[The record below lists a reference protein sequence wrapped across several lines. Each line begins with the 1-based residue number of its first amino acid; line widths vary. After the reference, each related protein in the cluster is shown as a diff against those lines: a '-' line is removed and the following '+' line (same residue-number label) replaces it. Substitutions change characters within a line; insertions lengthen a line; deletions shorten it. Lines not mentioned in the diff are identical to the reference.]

1 MTILNQDRKALLHQQ
16 RGIKNNQAK
25 TQRQHI
31 VTRTDFEKVS
41 NPLLRDWEIMSA
53 LNGLARGFFLGDA
66 WVSSRNSPSRDVDPS
81 RLRSLAQPEPSV
93 WNTLED
99 DVNKML
105 VSQIRRDLDWREG

>member
-53 LNGLARGFFLGDA
+53 LNGLARGFF
-66 WVSSRNSPSRDVDPS
+66 
-81 RLRSLAQPEPSV
+81 
-93 WNTLED
+93 
-99 DVNKML
+99 
-105 VSQIRRDLDWREG
+105 RRCMGQQQELTKPRR